1 VTAIEIRPVSGM
13 EDLERWVALHNEI
26 RPDNPSTAGW
36 KALVRA
42 VQTKRADLF
51 AYLDGVA
58 VGTAVLTAN
67 TNPQDTGRPYVHV
80 GVLPDYRGRGVGDAL
95 LRAAS
100 DHAGR
105 FGRTGLA
112 CDADADDEY
121 SLTFLKRRGFVE
133 HRRWEQFVLD
143 LDSHDGPAPGP
154 PEGAEIV
161 SLARRPELLERMHR
175 VATEVD
181 PELGGP
187 VGRQAESF
195 LTWQVYALGDTI
207 LDLDL
212 LAVVGGDVVGFGIAR
227 EYDETTAEL
236 RMAAVLPDWRGRGI
250 ETALIGAQVASA
262 QRTRRGRVIA
272 WVPAD
277 TPPGEV
283 YRRLGFAQA
292 GGSIELHGPLLT

>member
-26 RPDNPSTAGW
+26 RPDNPATADW

-42 VQTKRADLF
+42 VQTKRADLL

-67 TNPQDTGRPYVHV
+67 THPEDPGRPYVHV
-80 GVLPDYRGRGVGDAL
+80 GVLPAYRGRGVGDAL
-95 LRAAS
+95 LRAIS
-100 DHAGR
+100 NHAGR
-105 FGRTGLA
+105 FGHTGLA
-112 CDADADDEY
+112 CDADADDEH
-121 SLTFLKRRGFVE
+121 SLAFLRRRGFVE
-133 HRRWEQFVLD
+133 HRRWEQFALD
-143 LDSHDGPAPGP
+143 LDSHESPAHGP
-154 PEGAEIV
+154 PEGVEIV
-161 SLARRPELLERMHR
+161 SLPQRPELLERMHR
-175 VATEVD
+175 VAAEVS

-187 VGRQAESF
+187 VGRLAEVF
-195 LTWQVYALGDTI
+195 LTWQVYAVGDTI

-212 LAVVGGDVVGFGIAR
+212 LAVAGGDVVGFGIAR
-227 EYDETTAEL
+227 EYDDTTAEL

-250 ETALIGAQVASA
+250 GTALIGAQVATA
-262 QRTRRGRVIA
+262 QRTRKGRVIA

-277 TPPGEV
+277 TRPGEV
-283 YRRLGFAQA
+283 YRRLGFAQT